1 MYRNTQQSFDKYY
14 SSRDVF
20 ECTSH
25 YWALEDEFY
34 YLMTLCNRFN
44 EHTLQTMMTE
54 YEYRVNESKT
64 LLNDLRVLGV
74 PVPCRCARTMD
85 RNKTIQLHKTLNY
98 IQEENNQ
105 MTIQRNKYFMLKEL
119 LHTTSERQK
128 SVDLSE
134 VAQLLVVTE
143 YKSDIEMSNENTE
156 GD

>member
-1 MYRNTQQSFDKYY
+1 
-14 SSRDVF
+14 
-20 ECTSH
+20 
-25 YWALEDEFY
+25 
-34 YLMTLCNRFN
+34 
-44 EHTLQTMMTE
+44 
-54 YEYRVNESKT
+54 
-64 LLNDLRVLGV
+64 
-74 PVPCRCARTMD
+74 MD

-98 IQEENNQ
+98 IQEENNK

-119 LHTTSERQK
+119 LHTTSKRQK

>member
-1 MYRNTQQSFDKYY
+1 
-14 SSRDVF
+14 
-20 ECTSH
+20 
-25 YWALEDEFY
+25 
-34 YLMTLCNRFN
+34 
-44 EHTLQTMMTE
+44 
-54 YEYRVNESKT
+54 
-64 LLNDLRVLGV
+64 
-74 PVPCRCARTMD
+74 MD

-119 LHTTSERQK
+119 LHTTSKRQK

>member
-1 MYRNTQQSFDKYY
+1 
-14 SSRDVF
+14 
-20 ECTSH
+20 
-25 YWALEDEFY
+25 
-34 YLMTLCNRFN
+34 
-44 EHTLQTMMTE
+44 
-54 YEYRVNESKT
+54 
-64 LLNDLRVLGV
+64 
-74 PVPCRCARTMD
+74 MD

-98 IQEENNQ
+98 IQEENNK

-128 SVDLSE
+128 SVDLRE